1 MARRGGSI
9 HVVTIRRHYKD
20 KVYENHL
27 LRRSYREDGKVKNE
41 TVGNLSHLPG
51 HLIEIIR
58 RSLKGEA
65 FLGSAEALEVVRS
78 LPHGDAAA
86 VYAQARALGLPEI
99 LGPACRERELAL
111 ALICA
116 RVLRPASKL
125 ASGRYLADTSL
136 GQDLEVS
143 AGDSDA
149 LYAALDWL
157 GARQD
162 AIERTLAGRH
172 LAPGGLV
179 LFDLSSSYLTG
190 THCPLACLLYTSD
203 AADE

>member
-1 MARRGGSI
+1 MGKRGGAI
-9 HVVTIRRHYKD
+9 HVATTRRHYKGQ
-20 KVYENHL
+20 VYEAHL

-41 TVGNLSHLPG
+41 TLGNISHLPP

-58 RSLKGEA
+58 RSLKGET
-65 FLGSAEALEVVRS
+65 FLAEEEALRVVRS

-86 VYAQARALGLPEI
+86 VYAEARALGFPDL
-99 LGPACRERELAL
+99 LGPACRERDLAL
-111 ALICA
+111 ALIVS

-149 LYAALDWL
+149 LQAALDWL
-157 GARQD
+157 GARQE

-172 LAPGGLV
+172 LAAGG
-179 LFDLSSSYLTG
+179 
-190 THCPLACLLYTSD
+190 
-203 AADE
+203 E